1 MASSVTVMLGG
12 PKKQLVKTTPTM
24 ILRQVVNTVCEQQGF
39 SEPELYGLKNG
50 RNFMDLSLSIRY
62 ANIAPGTELELVKIL
77 RNKDATPTNVD
88 VALQLEDGARIIR
101 TFAITTTL
109 WDILLAFEQ
118 SSNGSLNLTRR
129 TGTRP
134 STVKNNMIALG
145 RRLSRGGR
153 QQPTL
158 VYMLPVVVL
167 LEREYSTIEQL
178 KGTTLELGGLTSG
191 SIVLRVLMRYMD
203 AGIDDFLCRIES
215 SPPRPAS
222 SHSNVN
228 GASPSN
234 PNRSREPNGTSIQH
248 ISFPS
253 PGGGS
258 YQISIPGMTARGGS
272 LDVNNTKREG
282 NIIIPGAGAGSSG
295 NSDGDTPRQTPAQDM
310 NSAMIEVSQE
320 IRQLRE
326 QEAQAALTDRVKRL
340 SKAGESSDKDR
351 FSRSIQFAD
360 PPVTA
365 IGSSST
371 AGPSS
376 STLASTGISAPL
388 TDEPAM
394 DMEADS
400 DTSTDIN
407 PHPLPQRSASVPS
420 PQEVVRQI
428 AHRVSQQLREAQLR
442 GEPTLDYHTLIA
454 QEIVKEQNAGILPV
468 SPPGSRHN
476 SVDKAKASTNRA
488 ALPPI
493 APTTNGQDSGV
504 NVPKESP
511 LTSLSGL
518 ESDTTPKLSNKDK
531 GMGKE
536 KDKDRSYILGRQRS
550 LPMLMRRLSGRARAD
565 KTMPEANETGAT
577 ASSGGSIGSGGRGG
591 RFPKWMKLSKK

>member
-1 MASSVTVMLGG
+1 MASNVTVMLGG
-12 PKKQLVKTTPTM
+12 QIKQLVKTTPTM
-24 ILRQVVNTVCEQQGF
+24 LLRQIANTVCEQQGY
-39 SEPELYGLKNG
+39 SEPESYGLKSG
-50 RNFMDLSLSIRY
+50 RNVLDLSLSIRY
-62 ANIAPGTELELVKIL
+62 ANIAPGTKLELVKIP
-77 RNKDATPTNVD
+77 RNKGAPTNVD
-88 VALQLEDGARIIR
+88 VALQLEDGARFIQ

-134 STVKNNMIALG
+134 STVKNNMIAMG

-167 LEREYSTIEQL
+167 LEREYNTIEKL
-178 KGTTLELGGLTSG
+178 RGTTLELGGLTSG
-191 SIVLRVLMRYMD
+191 NVVIRVLMRYMD
-203 AGIDDFLCRIES
+203 TGIDDFMHRIES
-215 SPPRPAS
+215 SPPRP
-222 SHSNVN
+222 VN
-228 GASPSN
+228 GHSTNSTSSSSPNKPMERNEASP
-234 PNRSREPNGTSIQH
+234 QH
-248 ISFPS
+248 ITFHS
-253 PGGGS
+253 PGGS
-258 YQISIPGMTARGGS
+258 YEIPIPGMTARGGS
-272 LDVNNTKREG
+272 LDVMNTKREG
-282 NIIIPGAGAGSSG
+282 NIIIPGAGASSSG
-295 NSDGDTPRQTPAQDM
+295 NSDGDTPQQTPAQDM
-310 NSAMIEVSQE
+310 NSAMIEASQE

-340 SKAGESSDKDR
+340 SKTGESSDKDR
-351 FSRSIQFAD
+351 FSRSLQFAE
-360 PPVTA
+360 PPVAA

-376 STLASTGISAPL
+376 STLASTGISSPF
-388 TDEPAM
+388 TEEPTM

-400 DTSTDIN
+400 DISADVN
-407 PHPLPQRSASVPS
+407 PHPLPQGSASAPS

-454 QEIVKEQNAGILPV
+454 QEIVKEQKAGILPV

-476 SVDKAKASTNRA
+476 SVDKAKASPNRA

-493 APTTNGQDSGV
+493 APTTNTQDKEMSA
-504 NVPKESP
+504 PKESP

-518 ESDTTPKLSNKDK
+518 ESSITTSVPIKDK
-531 GMGKE
+531 GKGKEKE
-536 KDKDRSYILGRQRS
+536 KDKDRNHILGRHRS

-565 KTMPEANETGAT
+565 KAAPVDGNGTGAT
-577 ASSGGSIGSGGRGG
+577 DSSGGSIGSERRRGL
-591 RFPKWMKLSKK
+591 PKWMKLSKK

>member
-1 MASSVTVMLGG
+1 MASNITVMLGEQT
-12 PKKQLVKTTPTM
+12 KQFVKTTPTM
-24 ILRQVVNTVCEQQGF
+24 LLRQIVNTVCEQQGY
-39 SEPELYGLKNG
+39 SEPESYGLKSG
-50 RNFMDLSLSIRY
+50 RNVLDLSLSIRY
-62 ANIAPGTELELVKIL
+62 ANIAPGTKLELVKIP
-77 RNKDATPTNVD
+77 RNNGEAPTNVD
-88 VALQLEDGARIIR
+88 VALQLEDGARFIQ

-134 STVKNNMIALG
+134 SSVKNNMIALG

-167 LEREYSTIEQL
+167 LEREYNTIEKL
-178 KGTTLELGGLTSG
+178 RGTTLELGGLTSG
-191 SIVLRVLMRYMD
+191 NVVVRVLMRYMD
-203 AGIDDFLCRIES
+203 TGIDDFMHRIES
-215 SPPRPAS
+215 PSRP
-222 SHSNVN
+222 VN
-228 GASPSN
+228 GHSTSSTSSVPSRPMEQNEASP
-234 PNRSREPNGTSIQH
+234 QH
-248 ISFPS
+248 ITFHS
-253 PGGGS
+253 PGGS
-258 YQISIPGMTARGGS
+258 YQIPIPGMTARGGS
-272 LDVNNTKREG
+272 LDVVNTKREG
-282 NIIIPGAGAGSSG
+282 NIIIPGASASSSG

-310 NSAMIEVSQE
+310 NSAMIEASQE

-340 SKAGESSDKDR
+340 SKTGESSDKDR
-351 FSRSIQFAD
+351 FSRSLQFAE

-376 STLASTGISAPL
+376 STIASTGISAPF
-388 TDEPAM
+388 TEEPTM

-400 DTSTDIN
+400 DISADVN

-454 QEIVKEQNAGILPV
+454 QEIVKEQKAGILPV

-476 SVDKAKASTNRA
+476 SVDKAKTSSSRA

-493 APTTNGQDSGV
+493 APTISAQDKEM
-504 NVPKESP
+504 NTLKESP

-518 ESDTTPKLSNKDK
+518 ESAITTVPIKDK
-531 GMGKE
+531 GKGREKE
-536 KDKDRSYILGRQRS
+536 KDKDRSLLLGRQRS

-565 KTMPEANETGAT
+565 KTVPVDANGTGAT
-577 ASSGGSIGSGGRGG
+577 ASSGGSVGSERGRG
-591 RFPKWMKLSKK
+591 FPKWMKLSKK